1 LDIAAPIENSRYSQ
15 MGRAEAGRIMG
26 TAGLSIAIANPAS
39 ASMVPRSLGIA
50 AIPPML
56 IKREATPRRAKIWD
70 FNTNLHCSIIGTCLS
85 TRELRQVLRK
95 LGLASPECT
104 DHDLHHTAVTLA
116 ARRDETARQL
126 HKTLDRRHKLALN
139 QFEKAATE
147 SKLRDMW
154 RDAVRHGDIAGAYWA
169 TLTHPLTNQTIISEA
184 FGEVHMLS
192 HLVGAANRADIRR
205 LAQLETERSELQ
217 TKLERQQQALH
228 AAVVA
233 RDRQIQALREALTA
247 RIIAGP
253 TSPEDAGAL
262 RGLVSD
268 LERRLAAETR
278 RRSALE
284 ERLGVVRTDRDKQRT
299 ARIAAEQV
307 CDALRVEL
315 DTVEASLLPPED
327 ASAKPIVC
335 LDGIVLLYVGGRPN
349 QIAHMRAMV
358 ERSGAVFLHHDGGVE
373 NHPTLLAGLTSR
385 SHLVVF
391 PVDCISH
398 DAANAVKALCRQRGK
413 RFIALRSASVT
424 SLLAA
429 LQTAEV
435 IALPATC

>member
-1 LDIAAPIENSRYSQ
+1 
-15 MGRAEAGRIMG
+15 
-26 TAGLSIAIANPAS
+26 
-39 ASMVPRSLGIA
+39 
-50 AIPPML
+50 
-56 IKREATPRRAKIWD
+56 
-70 FNTNLHCSIIGTCLS
+70 
-85 TRELRQVLRK
+85 
-95 LGLASPECT
+95 
-104 DHDLHHTAVTLA
+104 
-116 ARRDETARQL
+116 
-126 HKTLDRRHKLALN
+126 LALN

-299 ARIAAEQV
+299 ARMAAEQV